1 MKNDKFKGHIE
12 KYLTD
17 YERDAQGQLIDRTS
31 SIATIV
37 AKIVHK
43 SNEVGTTEA
52 KRLDTA
58 ALLHAAG
65 DALTSSSRR
74 MDEINEALETLKD
87 RFLAIHQEQLKRTFD
102 LSSESDSE
110 MSLSLWIWI

>member
-1 MKNDKFKGHIE
+1 MKNDKLQAHID

-17 YERDAQGQLIDRTS
+17 YERDAQGQLINKES

-37 AKIVHK
+37 AKIVVK
-43 SNEVGTTEA
+43 SNKVDTTEA

-74 MDEINEALETLKD
+74 MDEINAALDTLKE

-110 MSLSLWIWI
+110 